1 MKARTV
7 LPGVTSAA
15 FGACGGGPEGGSGT
29 LSEREV
35 VPGLVSVIVPVF
47 NRKGMLLEA
56 IASVESQSYRLVELI
71 LVDDGSTDGTG
82 ELCDGVA
89 MGNPSFVR
97 VIHQPNGGPGVARE
111 AGRRAARGEF
121 LQYLDSDDLLLPRK
135 LELQVS
141 ALSARP
147 DAGVAYGFT
156 SFRSRDGTL
165 ADGPWKASGEE
176 RETMF
181 PWFLTERW
189 WDTPNPLYRRSV
201 CDAAGPW
208 LPLRQEED
216 WEYDCRVA
224 AMGTKL
230 VQVKEYVAEVRDH
243 DGDRLSRGSAVEP
256 GRCAARAAAHIAVL
270 GHATRAGIAS
280 DDPHMR
286 KYARELFLLSRQC
299 GAAGLAAESS
309 ELFRL
314 AREASGAERGRGL
327 DFRLYRLAA
336 TLVGWRAVGAVA
348 CEADRLRGAGSRP
361 LE

>member
-1 MKARTV
+1 MKSRSV
-7 LPGVTSAA
+7 RPGVPSVSS
-15 FGACGGGPEGGSGT
+15 GARGGDAEGEFGT
-29 LSEREV
+29 LAEGEV
-35 VPGLVSVIVPVF
+35 VSGLVSVIVPVF
-47 NRKGMLLEA
+47 NRRAMLLEA
-56 IASVESQSYRLVELI
+56 VASVESQSYRPVELI

-82 ELCDGVA
+82 RSCDVLA
-89 MGNPSFVR
+89 IEKPPLVR
-97 VIHQPNGGPGVARE
+97 VVHQSNSGPGVARE
-111 AGRRAARGEF
+111 AGRLAARGEF

-135 LELQVS
+135 LELQVA
-141 ALSARP
+141 ALRARP

-156 SFRSRDGTL
+156 RFRHRDGTL
-165 ADGPWKASGEE
+165 AEGPWKASGEE

-181 PWFLTERW
+181 PWFLTQRW

-208 LPLRQEED
+208 LALRQEED

-243 DGDRLSRGSAVEP
+243 DGGRLSRGSAVDP
-256 GRCAARAAAHIAVL
+256 GRCAARAAAHAAVL
-270 GHATRAGIAS
+270 GHATRAGIGPG
-280 DDPHMR
+280 DPHMR

-299 GAAGLAAESS
+299 GAAGLSAESR

-314 AREASGAERGRGL
+314 AREASGARRARGL

-336 TLVGWRAVGAVA
+336 ALVGWRAAGAVA
-348 CEADRLRGAGSRP
+348 CKADRLRWTGARS